1 MSNELLTTGDLA
13 RKYGVDRTTV
23 HRRLA
28 EAGFEPALIAGR
40 TRLFDADAVAPL
52 FAKADQ

>member
-13 RKYGVDRTTV
+13 RKYGLDRTTI

-28 EAGFEPALIAGR
+28 EARIEPALIAGR
-40 TRLFDADAVAPL
+40 TRLFDIDTVGPL
-52 FAKADQ
+52 FAEVKR